1 MNKKQLLLIGSS
13 LLLLVSCAS
22 ETPQTKPVN
31 TAALQQLVMQ
41 QKEQEKTA
49 TLTLTTSDPLTLT
62 AGGTFTVLVTLQNP
76 AHTPIDSVR
85 SWLTFDPS
93 KLHVQSMDDRN
104 SAFDLALAD
113 EKKFD
118 NTTGIVSIGRSS
130 SKVQNGNSLQ
140 VEQIVFQALPRGD
153 EATTAIDFYDYKA
166 NTEGHTGVYH
176 LVDGAPYNILQEPQ
190 NTSLRLTLLANKIKR

>member
-1 MNKKQLLLIGSS
+1 MNNKQLLLIGSS

-22 ETPQTKPVN
+22 ETPQRKPAN
-31 TAALQQLVMQ
+31 TTALQQLVMQ

-49 TLTLTTSDPLTLT
+49 TLTLTTSDPLTVR
-62 AGGTFTVLVTLQNP
+62 AGTFTVLVTLQNP
-76 AHTPIDSVR
+76 AQTPIDSVR
-85 SWLTFDPS
+85 SWLTFDPT
-93 KLHVQSMDDRN
+93 KLQVQSIDDEN

-130 SKVQNGNSLQ
+130 STVQNGKSLL
-140 VEQIVFQALPRGD
+140 VEKIVFQALSRGD
-153 EATTAIDFYDYKA
+153 EATTAIDFYDYKE

-176 LVDGAPYNILQEPQ
+176 LVDGVPYNILQEPH
-190 NTSLRLTLLANKIKR
+190 NTSLRLTILANKIKR